1 MKEGLFIVIYGINNL
16 GKSTQAEMLVDSLT
30 KAGLTAE
37 YIKYPIYDL
46 KPTGP
51 KINEILRGGHKQM
64 ISEIKF
70 QTLYAQNR
78 LDFQAQLCKKISD
91 GINIVAEDYVGT
103 GLAWGWSKGA
113 NLDELIKIN
122 RGLLVPD
129 VAILL
134 DGERF
139 LQAQEKM
146 HQHESNQALMT
157 DSRKKHLK
165 LAARF
170 GWQVINANQE
180 PKDVQQEILAVIEK
194 KVKQI

>member
-78 LDFQAQLCKKISD
+78 LDFQAHLCKKIHPAKR
-91 GINIVAEDYVGT
+91 IMQPRHTRYHLLHPA
-103 GLAWGWSKGA
+103 
-113 NLDELIKIN
+113 LI
-122 RGLLVPD
+122 LY
-129 VAILL
+129 
-134 DGERF
+134 
-139 LQAQEKM
+139 
-146 HQHESNQALMT
+146 
-157 DSRKKHLK
+157 RKKM
-165 LAARF
+165 
-170 GWQVINANQE
+170 
-180 PKDVQQEILAVIEK
+180 ILGKEK
-194 KVKQI
+194 IFKTTKNIYLNS